1 LKQKNVFEI
10 IPGVGPSI
18 SRDFL
23 DLGYQS
29 VSDLKKEDPQRMYE
43 QLCTLRGQHIDRC
56 VLYIFREAVYFAGNP
71 QPEPELL
78 KWWNWKDNNLN
89 K

>member
-43 QLCTLRGQHIDRC
+43 QLCTLR
-56 VLYIFREAVYFAGNP
+56 VST
-71 QPEPELL
+71 
-78 KWWNWKDNNLN
+78 
-89 K
+89 